1 VTATQFALAVRADSK
16 WVQNAARI
24 LGARFRYTI
33 AEVRWLGLVR
43 ILNREFSTP
52 LVEAG
57 RLATVALRLPPDTR
71 ELRLLE
77 SDDGSAAIVLDLAR
91 YHSSFAASL
100 SAALTLGTPRRR
112 GRRADS
118 SDGNAIE
125 RARKFGVDLGLLRSS
140 LALTPTER
148 LARLDSNARF
158 IASLREG
165 GRRGQATGVRRVAE
179 RRAREEE

>member
-1 VTATQFALAVRADSK
+1 MTATQFALAVRADSK

-24 LGARFRYTI
+24 LGTRFRYTI

-43 ILNREFSTP
+43 ILNWEFSIP

-57 RLATVALRLPPDTR
+57 RLATVALRLPPETR

-91 YHSSFAASL
+91 YHSSFAAAL
-100 SAALTLGTPRRR
+100 SAALTLGAPRRR
-112 GRRADS
+112 GRRAGG
-118 SDGNAIE
+118 SDGDAIE

-158 IASLREG
+158 VAALRHG
-165 GRRGQATGVRRVAE
+165 DRRAQATGVRRVAE
-179 RRAREEE
+179 RRVREEE